1 MTPEEKQLSEL
12 QGRLFP
18 DELEDE
24 ENQND
29 SENLP
34 GSTIIYS
41 TVKPEMLLWGRQY
54 AYLSIDDASKR
65 IGVPVEKLRDWEN
78 GVSSPTV
85 VQLHKIARVYKQLF
99 AVFYLQNPPKPASL
113 PLKDFRRLPS
123 TGILEISYE
132 LASEIRTAI
141 NRREIAV
148 RMMEEMEEEPIPFSL
163 TANMREK
170 PSDIAEKIRSL
181 LFSDL
186 SKIPSFANKYN
197 AFRFF
202 RERLERLGILV
213 FQSSSVSVSEMR
225 GFSIYE
231 AQFPVIVVNRKD
243 SPAGRIFSLFHEL
256 THILLRTSG
265 VCEIDPDITLP
276 PEIQGIEVFCNKVSA
291 EILMPYQLFLKQ
303 AQNKLSISGDAFF
316 SDLIIL
322 QLSNEFGVSREAV
335 VRRLL
340 TLDLVSKEF
349 YLSKRD
355 QFLLEIPDQA
365 KQKKSE
371 SRPIS
376 PAKTIVS
383 LAGKTYI
390 SLVLNAIGQNRITLN
405 DASGFLNLRI
415 KQITVVGHLVGM

>member
-1 MTPEEKQLSEL
+1 MTGKKNENGYQA
-12 QGRLFP
+12 RLFL
-18 DELEDE
+18 DGTENE
-24 ENQND
+24 EYQND
-29 SENLP
+29 PENTA

-41 TVKPEMLLWGRQY
+41 TVKAEMLLWGRQY
-54 AYLSIDDASKR
+54 AYLSIDDASQR
-65 IGVPVEKLRDWEN
+65 IGVPVEKLREWEN

-99 AVFYLQNPPKPASL
+99 AVFYMQNPPKPASL

-123 TGILEISYE
+123 TGISEISYE
-132 LASEIRTAI
+132 LAGEIRTAI

-148 RMMEEMEEEPIPFSL
+148 RMMEEMEEEPIEFSL
-163 TANMREK
+163 TANIHEK
-170 PSDIAEKIRSL
+170 PSEIAGKVRSL

-231 AQFPVIVVNRKD
+231 SQFPVIVVNRKD
-243 SPAGRIFSLFHEL
+243 APAGRIFSLFHEL
-256 THILLRTSG
+256 THILLRTAG

-276 PEIQGIEVFCNKVSA
+276 PEKQEIEVFCNKVSA
-291 EILMPYQLFLKQ
+291 EILMPYQLFLEH
-303 AQNKLSISGDAFF
+303 AQHKLSISGDTFY

-349 YLSKRD
+349 YQTKRD
-355 QFLLEIPDQA
+355 QFLQEIPDQA

-371 SRPIS
+371 SGPIS

-383 LAGKTYI
+383 LAGRTYI
-390 SLVLNAIGQNRITLN
+390 SLILNAMGQNRITVN

-415 KQITVVGHLVGM
+415 KQISVVGHLVGM

>member
-1 MTPEEKQLSEL
+1 MTGKKKDNDYQA
-12 QGRLFP
+12 RLFH
-18 DELEDE
+18 DDLEYE

-29 SENLP
+29 RENLS
-34 GSTIIYS
+34 GSTVIYS

-54 AYLSIDDASKR
+54 AYLSIDDASQR
-65 IGVPVEKLRDWEN
+65 IGVPVEKLREWEN

-85 VQLHKIARVYKQLF
+85 VKLHKIARVYKQLF
-99 AVFYLQNPPKPASL
+99 AVFYMQNPPKPASF

-123 TGILEISYE
+123 TGISEISYE
-132 LASEIRTAI
+132 LAGEIRTAI

-148 RMMEEMEEEPIPFSL
+148 RMVEEMEEEPIEFSL
-163 TANMREK
+163 TANLYEK
-170 PSDIAEKIRSL
+170 PSDIADKVRDL

-186 SKIPSFANKYN
+186 SQIPSFANKYN

-202 RERLERLGILV
+202 RERLEHLGILV
-213 FQSSSVSVSEMR
+213 FQSSLVSVSEMR

-231 AQFPVIVVNRKD
+231 PQFPVIVVNRKD

-256 THILLRTSG
+256 THILLRTAG
-265 VCEIDPDITLP
+265 MCEIDPDITLP
-276 PEIQGIEVFCNKVSA
+276 TEEQEVEVFCNKVSS
-291 EILMPYQLFLKQ
+291 EILMPCQNFLEFAQHQL
-303 AQNKLSISGDAFF
+303 STSGDNFF
-316 SDLIIL
+316 SDTIIL
-322 QLSNEFGVSREAV
+322 QLSHEFGVSREAV

-349 YLSKRD
+349 YQSKRN
-355 QFLLEIPDQA
+355 QYLQEIPEQA

-376 PAKTIVS
+376 PAKTILS

-405 DASGFLNLRI
+405 DASGYLNFRI
-415 KQITVVGHLVGM
+415 NKSAS

>member
-1 MTPEEKQLSEL
+1 MTGKKNDNDYQASLFHDDLEYEE
-12 QGRLFP
+12 
-18 DELEDE
+18 D
-24 ENQND
+24 QNYR
-29 SENLP
+29 ENLSS
-34 GSTIIYS
+34 STVIYS

-54 AYLSIDDASKR
+54 AYLSIDDASQR
-65 IGVPVEKLRDWEN
+65 IGVPVEKLREWEN

-99 AVFYLQNPPKPASL
+99 AVFYMQKPPKPASL

-123 TGILEISYE
+123 TGISEISYE
-132 LASEIRTAI
+132 LAGEIRTAI

-148 RMMEEMEEEPIPFSL
+148 RMVEEMEEEPIEFSL
-163 TANMREK
+163 TANLREK
-170 PSDIAEKIRSL
+170 PSAIAEKVRSL

-186 SKIPSFANKYN
+186 SKIPSFTNKYN

-213 FQSSSVSVSEMR
+213 FQSSSISVSEMR

-231 AQFPVIVVNRKD
+231 SQFPVIVVNRKD

-256 THILLRTSG
+256 THILLRTAG

-276 PEIQGIEVFCNKVSA
+276 PEKQEIEVFCNKVSA
-291 EILMPYQLFLKQ
+291 EILMPYQLFFEH
-303 AQNKLSISGDAFF
+303 AQHKLLISGDTFYT
-316 SDLIIL
+316 DLIIL

-340 TLDLVSKEF
+340 TLNLVSKEF
-349 YLSKRD
+349 YQSKRD
-355 QFLLEIPDQA
+355 QFLQEIPDQT

-390 SLVLNAIGQNRITLN
+390 SLVLNAMGQNRITLN

-415 KQITVVGHLVGM
+415 KQISVVGHLVGM